1 MLADAHVLVA
11 LAVEGVQWAGDAE
24 HIGGEPGD
32 LVVGE
37 GGRGR
42 VEHGSGCRLHAGGS
56 LEPHRRCL
64 EVVYHSRMAFSIKNE
79 EADELLRELCER
91 TGESL
96 TGAVIVS
103 LRERLERER
112 LRTSSKRERIE
123 AAVAAMRA
131 LPVIDEHAD
140 DVLQWDEIGLP
151 V

>member
-1 MLADAHVLVA
+1 
-11 LAVEGVQWAGDAE
+11 
-24 HIGGEPGD
+24 
-32 LVVGE
+32 
-37 GGRGR
+37 
-42 VEHGSGCRLHAGGS
+42 
-56 LEPHRRCL
+56 
-64 EVVYHSRMAFSIKNE
+64 MAFSIKNE